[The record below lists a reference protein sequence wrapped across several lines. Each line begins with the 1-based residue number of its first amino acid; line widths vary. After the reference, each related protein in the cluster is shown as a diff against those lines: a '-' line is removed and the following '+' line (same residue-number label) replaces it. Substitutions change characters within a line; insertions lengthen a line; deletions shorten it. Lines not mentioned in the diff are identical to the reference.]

1 MPTKRSPDVVSD
13 QERADYVLKFRAFC
27 LEFGREP
34 DIDYARVFVTH
45 EFADQKCNFKEAM
58 SRKATLIT
66 IIEGRD
72 PAASALIPVG
82 FEMPP
87 FSGRVGR
94 QE

>member
-1 MPTKRSPDVVSD
+1 M
-13 QERADYVLKFRAFC
+13 
-27 LEFGREP
+27 GR
-34 DIDYARVFVTH
+34 ISTCAALV
-45 EFADQKCNFKEAM
+45 AM
-58 SRKATLIT
+58 LLMLGCAATAIT
-66 IIEGRD
+66 IIEGGD